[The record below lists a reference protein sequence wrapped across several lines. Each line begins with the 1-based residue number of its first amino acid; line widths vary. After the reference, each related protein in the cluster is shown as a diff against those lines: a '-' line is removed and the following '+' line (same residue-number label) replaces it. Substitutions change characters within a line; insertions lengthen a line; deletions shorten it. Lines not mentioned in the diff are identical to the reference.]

1 MGTAEAYPTHDVRN
15 RVLPTLSCEH
25 AFVGNAGSP
34 SGNFRKALAT
44 GNPLIATSAALEAG
58 RLGLADAL
66 ALTLLYRDQ
75 DPARYERAAVR
86 WHSRFCSE
94 ARNVTHEDAQL
105 ALAALAA
112 LRGARPESCA
122 RALIGVFDGLV
133 MTREARVVEDWLSR
147 RPAA

>member
-1 MGTAEAYPTHDVRN
+1 
-15 RVLPTLSCEH
+15 
-25 AFVGNAGSP
+25 VGNAGTP
-34 SGNFRKALAT
+34 HGNFRKALAT

-86 WHSRFCSE
+86 WHSRFCAE

-112 LRGARPESCA
+112 LRGVRPESGA
-122 RALIGVFDGLV
+122 RALVALFDQLV
-133 MTREARVVEDWLSR
+133 LTDAAGVVEHWLSR
-147 RPAA
+147 RPKG